1 MESYPTWI
9 RLHPDSV
16 DETLA
21 ISVQARMHD
30 PLWLLGRQWQLG
42 ELRHDAGATPIDVRV
57 DGTSAPIA
65 RLRGGPPAATTGATV
80 AIKARNAPLET
91 LGGREVDLPT

>member
-1 MESYPTWI
+1 MERYPTWI
-9 RLHPDSV
+9 RLHPDAV

-21 ISVQARMHD
+21 VSVQARVHD

-57 DGTSAPIA
+57 EGTSSPLV
-65 RLRGGPPAATTGATV
+65 RLRGGPTTSATESFVTINPRTT
-80 AIKARNAPLET
+80 PLEA
-91 LGGREVDLPT
+91 LVEREAVPE